1 MAGQS
6 PYSINGTISYEIPDN
21 ETNISLSYNIQGE
34 QLTVISSGRVPDVY
48 TDPFNSLNLNMFRK
62 FGVKQNSKMTL
73 TVNNILQDRIALLYR
88 SYGSNDEIYSS
99 YNPGI
104 QFSIKY
110 NYTF

>member
-1 MAGQS
+1 
-6 PYSINGTISYEIPDN
+6 
-21 ETNISLSYNIQGE
+21 
-34 QLTVISSGRVPDVY
+34 
-48 TDPFNSLNLNMFRK
+48 MFRK
-62 FGVKQNSKMTL
+62 FGTKQNSKVTV

-88 SYGSNDEIYSS
+88 SYGSTDEIYSS